1 VEKSRTMA
9 HRSPTKPD
17 RDERREN
24 ALRPSPYLGY
34 DRDTLA
40 MHLLERGALE
50 IAESQFRRAVWLN
63 PYEPHF
69 KAHLAWCLFKQ
80 NRRAEALACI
90 AEVPESDRDDEIRE
104 IACILEQPSTPKQE
118 DPNL

>member
-1 VEKSRTMA
+1 MA
-9 HRSPTKPD
+9 HKGPKKPD

-24 ALRPSPYLGY
+24 ALHPSPYLGY
-34 DRDTLA
+34 DRDALA
-40 MHLLERGALE
+40 MHLLERGAFE

-80 NRRAEALACI
+80 DRLVEARVCL
-90 AEVPESDRDDEIRE
+90 EGVPESQRDEEIRD
-104 IACILEQPSTPKQE
+104 IASTIEQGITPKQE
-118 DPNL
+118 GQSV